1 MFLPKKPGAP
11 MKHLLLVTFFSGL
24 CFSLIIS
31 AQTKTEEDIEIAY
44 QNAKKGI
51 YWSLEN
57 IPEKKVKLENDLIAE
72 DKLYAK
78 VKIEREVEGIKFE
91 STGYYHS
98 NEVTIRIYKSND
110 SLIKEGY
117 LRK

>member
-1 MFLPKKPGAP
+1 MNQLYPLVFL
-11 MKHLLLVTFFSGL
+11 
-24 CFSLIIS
+24 FSLGLSFTIN
-31 AQTKTEEDIEIAY
+31 AQSKIEEDIEAAY

-51 YWSLEN
+51 YWTLNN
-57 IPEKKVKLENDLIAE
+57 IPDKKAKLESDLIAE

-78 VKIEREVEGIKFE
+78 VKLEKGIEGIKIE

-98 NEVTIRIYKSND
+98 NEVIIKIYKSDD
-110 SLIKEGY
+110 SLEKEGY